1 MSDETLSPPVRR
13 MAQARALSAGAG
25 KSNRGAPGYSRWIN
39 RPAGRQLAILAFR
52 IGLSPNQVTLLSG
65 LTSLVG
71 IVVLALAPATVPVGF
86 LVAFLL
92 ALAYAL
98 DSADGQVAR
107 MQGGGSRT
115 GEWLDHVIDCV
126 KIAAL
131 HSAVL
136 VAWYRSYDLPDAM
149 LLVPIVF
156 GIQASTYFFTKIL
169 TDQLRDSAAV
179 SAAAAATP
187 AAGAPVEPMTPPAVS
202 VDDGRPPVLASLLV
216 LPLDYGLLCLTFV
229 LLGFHQLFVWAYCA
243 LALMGVVLLVAA
255 FGKWYRDL
263 SRVA

>member
-52 IGLSPNQVTLLSG
+52 IGLTPNQVTVLSG
-65 LTSLVG
+65 LTSLAG
-71 IVVLALAPATVPVGF
+71 ILVLATAPATVSIGF

-107 MQGGGSRT
+107 MRGGGSPT
-115 GEWLDHVIDCV
+115 GEWLDHVIDCL

-131 HSAVL
+131 HMAVL
-136 VAWYRSYDLPDAM
+136 VCWYRSYDVSAGL

-156 GIQASTYFFTKIL
+156 GIQASTYFFSKIL
-169 TDQLRDSAAV
+169 TDQLR
-179 SAAAAATP
+179 AAAPAVTSAPVATP
-187 AAGAPVEPMTPPAVS
+187 A
-202 VDDGRPPVLASLLV
+202 DDGRAPVLASLLV
-216 LPLDYGLLCLTFV
+216 LPLDYGVLCITFV
-229 LLGFHQLFVWAYCA
+229 LLGFHTAFIWAYGG
-243 LALMGVVLLVAA
+243 LAVMGVVLLAAA

-263 SRVA
+263 SRAA

>member
-1 MSDETLSPPVRR
+1 

-39 RPAGRQLAILAFR
+39 RPVGRQLAILAFR

-65 LTSLVG
+65 FTSLVG
-71 IVVLALAPATVPVGF
+71 IAVMAIAPATVPVGF

-115 GEWLDHVIDCV
+115 GEWLDHVVDCL
-126 KIAAL
+126 KIASL
-131 HSAVL
+131 HAAVL
-136 VAWYRSYDLPDAM
+136 IAWYRSYEVSDAL
-149 LLVPIVF
+149 LLVPIAF
-156 GIQASTYFFTKIL
+156 GIQASAFFFGKIL
-169 TDQLRDSAAV
+169 TDQLRASAAV
-179 SAAAAATP
+179 GAASADPVAES
-187 AAGAPVEPMTPPAVS
+187 APVSAPTAA
-202 VDDGRPPVLASLLV
+202 DDGRPPVLASLLV
-216 LPLDYGLLCLTFV
+216 LPLDYGLLCVTFV
-229 LLGFHQLFVWAYCA
+229 LFGFHQAFIWAYSA